1 MGTVSHH
8 FQEDP
13 LCFQKTSPLKSSQEP
28 GGGECIGGGGG
39 AEGEVGR
46 AERTGP
52 DREEKAPGARR
63 AISRWRVGTGRAGT
77 PSPWPQE
84 LTEGDQEQPQRRGRW
99 EPKLQMLE
107 VASALGTW

>member
-1 MGTVSHH
+1 M
-8 FQEDP
+8 
-13 LCFQKTSPLKSSQEP
+13 
-28 GGGECIGGGGG
+28 
-39 AEGEVGR
+39 GR